1 MPKHRKKSMPSL
13 SSLLIRLQPGLLP
26 WIDVLGYAASL
37 LVLTTFCMNTMLRL
51 RWVAIG
57 SNLLFILFG
66 YFARIYPVMIL
77 HVVLFPVNVVRLV
90 QIHRLVQCALNT
102 DGDGLSF
109 QALLPFMTKR
119 QLLAGATLVN
129 KGEMADR
136 LFYVSEGK
144 IRVVEPNKI
153 LGSGAVIGEIGVF
166 APDHR
171 RTATVVCITDC
182 IIYELSERNALEL
195 YYQNPS
201 FGYAVLQLI
210 ITRLLEN
217 QQVANPAA
225 TSRVDTSQNTDAASR

>member
-1 MPKHRKKSMPSL
+1 M
-13 SSLLIRLQPGLLP
+13 
-26 WIDVLGYAASL
+26 V
-37 LVLTTFCMNTMLRL
+37 
-51 RWVAIG
+51 
-57 SNLLFILFG
+57 
-66 YFARIYPVMIL
+66 L
-77 HVVLFPVNVVRLV
+77 HVILFPVNVVRLV
-90 QIHRLVQCALNT
+90 QIYRLVQAAVNPA
-102 DGDGLSF
+102 GDGLSF

-119 QLLAGATLVN
+119 QLLSGATLVN

-144 IRVVEPNKI
+144 IRVVEPNKM

-182 IIYELSERNALEL
+182 VIYELSERKALEL

-217 QQVANPAA
+217 QQLASPA
-225 TSRVDTSQNTDAASR
+225 TPSRVEP

>member
-1 MPKHRKKSMPSL
+1 MPAVG
-13 SSLLIRLQPGLLP
+13 SLLIRLQPGLLP

-57 SNLLFILFG
+57 SNVLFILFG

-77 HVVLFPVNVVRLV
+77 HVILFPVNLVRLV
-90 QIHRLVQCALNT
+90 QIYRLVQSAVRA
-102 DGDGLSF
+102 DGNGLSF

-119 QLLAGATLVN
+119 EFLAGATLVH

-136 LFYVSEGK
+136 LFYVSEGR

-153 LGSGAVIGEIGVF
+153 LESGAVIGEIGVF

-182 IIYELSERNALEL
+182 VIYELSERKALEL

-217 QQVANPAA
+217 QQLAPAA
-225 TSRVDTSQNTDAASR
+225 ASPVETTHPPHR

>member
-1 MPKHRKKSMPSL
+1 MTWINSH
-13 SSLLIRLQPGLLP
+13 LIPFEQGLLP
-26 WIDVLGYAASL
+26 WVDLLGYAASL
-37 LVLTTFCMNTMLRL
+37 LVLTTFCMNTMVPL

-57 SNLLFILFG
+57 SNVLFALFG

-77 HVVLFPVNVVRLV
+77 HVILFPVNVVRLV
-90 QIHRLVQCALNT
+90 QIYRLVQSAIRA

-119 QLLAGATLVN
+119 QLLAGSTLVN

-153 LGSGAVIGEIGVF
+153 LGSGEVIGEIGVF

-171 RTATVVCITDC
+171 RTASVVCITDC
-182 IIYELSERNALEL
+182 IIYELSERKALEL
-195 YYQNPS
+195 Y
-201 FGYAVLQLI
+201 
-210 ITRLLEN
+210 
-217 QQVANPAA
+217 
-225 TSRVDTSQNTDAASR
+225 